1 MRHQKE
7 GRKLGRTASH
17 RKALLRNM
25 VSSLFECE
33 KIETTDAKAKELRK
47 VAEKAITWGKR
58 GDLHA
63 RRQALRVISSKKTVK
78 KLFDEIAP
86 RFKER
91 RGGYTR
97 IVKAGR
103 RRGDNAPLA
112 IIELIPR
119 EEQKSSA
126 KGAKEDK
133 GKASKK
139 KSQEKSEKNKKPTT
153 Q

>member
-25 VSSLFECE
+25 VSSLLEFE

-47 VAEKAITWGKR
+47 VADKMITWGKR

-63 RRQALRVISSKKTVK
+63 RRLSLRVISSTKIVQ
-78 KLFDEIAP
+78 KLFNDIAP

-91 RGGYTR
+91 QGGYTR
-97 IVKAGR
+97 IVKVGR
-103 RRGDNAPLA
+103 RKGDNAPLS
-112 IIELIPR
+112 IIELIPQD
-119 EEQKSSA
+119 EKKSA
-126 KGAKEDK
+126 TGGTKGEK
-133 GKASKK
+133 GKSKK
-139 KSQEKSEKNKKPTT
+139 QKNPATADTK
-153 Q
+153 

>member
-25 VSSLFECE
+25 VSSLLQCE

-47 VAEKAITWGKR
+47 VADKMITWGKR

-63 RRQALRVISSKKTVK
+63 RRQSLSVISSKKIVQ
-78 KLFDEIAP
+78 KLFNDIAP

-91 RGGYTR
+91 QGGYTR
-97 IVKAGR
+97 IIKVGR
-103 RRGDNAPLA
+103 RKGDNAPLS
-112 IIELIPR
+112 IIELIPQD
-119 EEQKSSA
+119 E
-126 KGAKEDK
+126 
-133 GKASKK
+133 
-139 KSQEKSEKNKKPTT
+139 KKPAPGDKRGKRKVDKTKET
-153 Q
+153 AKARKK

>member
-1 MRHQKE
+1 MRHLKE
-7 GRKLGRTASH
+7 GRKLKRTSSH

-25 VSSLFECE
+25 VTSLFEFE

-47 VAEKAITWGKR
+47 VAEKTITWGKR

-63 RRQALRVISSKKTVK
+63 RRHALRVITSKKTVK

-97 IVKAGR
+97 IVKVGR
-103 RRGDNAPLA
+103 RKGDNAPLS
-112 IIELIPR
+112 IIELIAQ
-119 EEQKSSA
+119 EEPKAITRGA
-126 KGAKEDK
+126 KGEKSK
-133 GKASKK
+133 TSKK
-139 KSQEKSEKNKKPTT
+139 KS
-153 Q
+153 